1 MQVNAPAILLSRF
14 LSILL
19 LPGAQDHEHG
29 LRGTI
34 EGGDPG
40 SRGRAHIP
48 SDLSS
53 ERSSLWRYFQPAS
66 GRCPPDTSDRPVSQP
81 AKHAFQQLLRNHS
94 GTHSYPR
101 PSAGDTQQ
109 VSEASPLSVQGQGK
123 GMGAREAAPST
134 QEDQSQEQSNR
145 AKRRQQ
151 QQLKTRGQHGAPAQ
165 SSGTSSSTDT
175 LVQQMAALLLRHE
188 DQFGVLAQSTAWV
201 MFMGTAPPLSV
212 VAPMAAVAN
221 QWHKDQRERPGS
233 LKFPLRVLLFQ
244 SFLHSMGQ
252 ALEKLTH
259 DPAYKAEAIRLEI
272 SSGAGSTP
280 LPPMEPGGSSGRGS
294 CQPDAS
300 EGGRGC
306 SDVAG
311 THGAQCGPWG
321 NHKIPFHEE
330 TFGRAGRTHDHFQV
344 GSGSQGDKDVPVLAN
359 PGVSVRQLRPP
370 PGGGLHASGENG
382 SIPKRSADSCSPA

>member
-1 MQVNAPAILLSRF
+1 
-14 LSILL
+14 
-19 LPGAQDHEHG
+19 
-29 LRGTI
+29 
-34 EGGDPG
+34 
-40 SRGRAHIP
+40 
-48 SDLSS
+48 
-53 ERSSLWRYFQPAS
+53 
-66 GRCPPDTSDRPVSQP
+66 
-81 AKHAFQQLLRNHS
+81 
-94 GTHSYPR
+94 
-101 PSAGDTQQ
+101 
-109 VSEASPLSVQGQGK
+109 
-123 GMGAREAAPST
+123 
-134 QEDQSQEQSNR
+134 
-145 AKRRQQ
+145 
-151 QQLKTRGQHGAPAQ
+151 
-165 SSGTSSSTDT
+165 
-175 LVQQMAALLLRHE
+175 
-188 DQFGVLAQSTAWV
+188 
-201 MFMGTAPPLSV
+201 
-212 VAPMAAVAN
+212 MAAVAN

-259 DPAYKAEAIRLEI
+259 DPAYKAEAIRLRD

-321 NHKIPFHEE
+321 NNHKIPFHEE

-382 SIPKRSADSCSPA
+382 SIPPGSEDYRSDPQTAALLHSLRQLRLCNRANDCYANSTLLALLWCSAQHCQLEVALGAPLLVDLREVLSSSEPVHLWSRPSWRRCLRRWPDTGRQQDAAEFLTFLQVPAQLRLFAGSWALLEAHNLHDQGGVCPLFLSSDPERAATLNGMCALQGLIDTWSNSERTLGLTAGTQWRCASAESLPCGPPQSPQEPHASDTPQSSKTTCLG